1 MRRGQRHARIV
12 VLVAAMVAAILA
24 TGASSPPADAQPA
37 HHRLIPSA
45 VPATT
50 PNILDGKTLAIAEVG
65 RKVFVGGTFTTTQ
78 NAGTSAQLA
87 TPYLFEYD
95 RVTGVIDQTFKP
107 ALDGSVVALAPTA
120 DGSAIYVAGTF
131 KLAGTTKVRNIIK
144 IDTSTGALVSA
155 FKNPSP
161 NGSILDIALVGN
173 RLLLAGSFTTVATLP
188 RAGLASLDATTG
200 AVDEYL
206 KVAVDTNHNW
216 PSGTA
221 KAPVGVAKLAA
232 SPDGTRLVAIGNFK
246 HADGLDRDQVAMIR
260 LGPDN
265 AYVDPAWATQRYTPA
280 CSKNAFDSYVR
291 DVDFSPDST
300 YFVIAASGAGYN
312 GTLCDSAARFDVA
325 ATGTAVEPAWQAAT
339 GQDSLLSVAVADN
352 AVYVGG
358 HQKWMNAIQS
368 GADQQAGQVPRPG
381 LAALDPAN
389 GMPLTWNPG
398 RHPRGDGAE
407 ELLATDNGLYVGSD
421 TEYVGNRQYYRP
433 RIAFFPE
440 EGGTAPVVQADPLL
454 PRSLYRLSGNT
465 VTARQFTGTTATV
478 PSTVATTG
486 GVNWN
491 SVRGAFMIGTKLV
504 YGATDNKLHYRTF
517 DGTAFGPDNVIDP
530 YNDPTW
536 SDVVSSG
543 GTATYRGRVP
553 TLYPQI
559 SGVTGMA
566 YANHRLYYTR
576 SGNSKVFWRWFSPD
590 SLIVGAAEFSVPS
603 SGFPL
608 LRDARNLFYADGKLW
623 AGMTTNDLWSMPV
636 TDGVAGGGWTKITG
650 GGVDTNP
657 QWSSGTV
664 FLGPLANQA
673 PSAAFS
679 SGCTGQTCSFDGRAS
694 ADADG
699 TVTSWAWAF
708 GDGGTGTG
716 SQPDHVYAG
725 PGTYQVTLTVTDDDG
740 ATSALT
746 QPVTIAAPASTIGFR
761 DATGK
766 VTNATSVVTPVP
778 ASTQAGDGL
787 IAVVSASTT
796 VVPAA
801 PAGWTQ
807 VGAPATTDA
816 MTTVVWQRV
825 AAADDAGRNVTVS
838 FGATA
843 VKATLTV
850 LAYSGTDPGGPVA
863 AAAAGGETT
872 ATTAHHS
879 PSVVSPGNWVVTV
892 WADRSSATT
901 TFTEPAGAV
910 VRQRLIGTGGAHADQ
925 LVADTGGPV
934 ASGPYG
940 DQVATTDAAAKGTA
954 VTLAL
959 H

>member
-1 MRRGQRHARIV
+1 MRGPRHARIV
-12 VLVAAMVAAILA
+12 VLVTAVVAALLA
-24 TGASSPPADAQPA
+24 TGAAGPPAQAQPA

-45 VPATT
+45 VPAVT

-65 RKVFVGGTFTTTQ
+65 RKVFVGGQFTLTQ
-78 NAGTSAQLA
+78 NPGTSAQLS

-95 RVTGVIDQTFKP
+95 RVTGVIDQSFAP
-107 ALDGSVVALAPTA
+107 ALDGSVVALAPTP
-120 DGSAIYVAGTF
+120 DGSALFVAGTF
-131 KLAGTTKVRNIIK
+131 KTAGTTKVRNIIK
-144 IDTSTGALVSA
+144 IDTTTGALVPG

-161 NGSILDIALVGN
+161 NGGVLDIALVGS

-188 RAGLASLDATTG
+188 RPGLASLDATTG
-200 AVDEYL
+200 AVDDYL

-232 SPDGTRLVAIGNFK
+232 SPDGSRLVAIGNFK

-260 LGPDN
+260 LGPDG
-265 AYVDPAWATQRYTPA
+265 ASVDPGWATTRYTPA
-280 CSKNAFDSYVR
+280 CQKNAFDSYVR
-291 DVDFSPDST
+291 DVDFSPDGS

-325 ATGTAVEPAWQAAT
+325 NTGLDVQPTWQAAT
-339 GQDSLLSVAVADN
+339 GQDSLLSVAIADN

-389 GMPLTWNPG
+389 GMPLSWNPG

-421 TEYVGNRQYYRP
+421 TDYIGNRQYYRAKL
-433 RIAFFPE
+433 AFFPVD
-440 EGGTAPVVQADPLL
+440 GGTAPVVQPDPRL
-454 PRSLYRLSGNT
+454 PRSLYRLSGTT
-465 VTARQFTGTTATV
+465 VTTRQFTGTTATV
-478 PSTVATTG
+478 PTTVATTG
-486 GVNWN
+486 GGNWN
-491 SVRGAFMIGTKLV
+491 SARGAFMVGSKLI
-504 YGATDNKLHYRTF
+504 YGWTDNMLHYRTF

-530 YNDPTW
+530 YDDPYW
-536 SDVVSSG
+536 SDVITSG
-543 GTATYRGRVP
+543 GTQTYRGRVP
-553 TLYPQI
+553 TLYPQL

-590 SLIVGAAEFSVPS
+590 SLVVGAAEFSVPS
-603 SGFPL
+603 SAFPL
-608 LRDARNLFYADGKLW
+608 LRDVRNLFYADGKLW

-636 TDGVAGGGWTKITG
+636 TDGVASGGWTRITG

-664 FLGPLANQA
+664 FLGPLANQPPTA
-673 PSAAFS
+673 TFTS
-679 SGCTGQTCSFDGRAS
+679 SCTGQTCAFDGSAAS
-694 ADADG
+694 DPDG
-699 TVTSWAWAF
+699 TVTGWSWAF
-708 GDGGTGTG
+708 GDGTTGTG
-716 SQPDHVYAG
+716 ARPSHVYAG
-725 PGTYQVTLTVTDDDG
+725 PGTYQVTLTVTDDRG
-740 ATSALT
+740 ATAALT
-746 QPVTIAAPASTIGFR
+746 QPVTIEAPASRIGFR

-766 VTNATSVVTPVP
+766 VTNATSVATPIP

-787 IAVVSASTT
+787 LAVVSAATT
-796 VVPAA
+796 TIPAA

-807 VGAPATTDA
+807 VGSPATTDA

-825 AAADDAGRNVTVS
+825 AAADDAGRNVSVTL
-838 FGATA
+838 GTTA

-850 LAYSGTDPGGPVA
+850 LAYAGTDPGGPVA
-863 AAAAGGETT
+863 ALAGIGETT
-872 ATTAHHS
+872 ATATHRS
-879 PSVVSPGNWVVTV
+879 PSVQSPGDWVVTV
-892 WADRSSATT
+892 WADRSGTT
-901 TFTEPAGAV
+901 TSFTEPSGAV
-910 VRQRLIGTGGAHADQ
+910 VRQRLIGAGGGHVDQ
-925 LVADTGGPV
+925 LVVDTGGPV
-934 ASGPYG
+934 AAGPYG
-940 DQVATTDAAAKGTA
+940 DQVAIADAAAKGTS
-954 VTLAL
+954 VTIAL